1 MTSGGRGRGR
11 GQQGEGGEGGGRQQ
25 VASCQHPLSLG
36 QLQSG
41 AGADTTSDYDGT
53 ILGHVTLPSSASSTW
68 FCGSGTRS

>member
-41 AGADTTSDYDGT
+41 AGADTMSDFGT
-53 ILGHVTLPSSASSTW
+53 ILDHV
-68 FCGSGTRS
+68 